1 MRRFSGVI
9 VLAAIAIVGWQ
20 IGGILSRDALSLML
34 GVIFGI
40 MAGIPAA
47 LVALSSNRTV
57 RHEHTH
63 RLERQGEDPVRIA
76 LSARA
81 RLTVLPQD
89 ALQLPAETRKA
100 IEVKR

>member
-1 MRRFSGVI
+1 VRRFSGVI
-9 VLAAIAIVGWQ
+9 VLVAIAVVGWQ
-20 IGGILSRDALSLML
+20 IGGILSHDALSLML

-47 LVALSSNRTV
+47 LVALSGNRTV

-63 RLERQGEDPVRIA
+63 HLVRDEAPKPVPMA
-76 LSARA
+76 LPARA
-81 RLTVLPQD
+81 RLTMVRQD
-89 ALQLPAETRKA
+89 AARLPMHKE

>member
-9 VLAAIAIVGWQ
+9 VLVAIAVVGWQ
-20 IGGILSRDALSLML
+20 IGGILSHDALSLML

-63 RLERQGEDPVRIA
+63 HLVRDEAPKPVPMA
-76 LSARA
+76 LPARA
-81 RLTVLPQD
+81 RLTMVRQD
-89 ALQLPAETRKA
+89 AARLPMHKE

>member
-9 VLAAIAIVGWQ
+9 VLTAIAVVGWQ
-20 IGGILSRDALSLML
+20 IGGILSHDALSLML

-47 LVALSSNRTV
+47 LVALSGNRTV

-63 RLERQGEDPVRIA
+63 HLVRDEAPKPVPMA
-76 LSARA
+76 LPARA
-81 RLTVLPQD
+81 RLTVVRQD
-89 ALQLPAETRKA
+89 AARLPMRKE

>member
-9 VLAAIAIVGWQ
+9 VLAAIAVVGWR
-20 IGGILSRDALSLML
+20 IGGILSHDALSLML

-47 LVALSSNRTV
+47 LVALSGNRTV

-63 RLERQGEDPVRIA
+63 HLVRDEAPKPVPMA
-76 LSARA
+76 LPARA
-81 RLTVLPQD
+81 RLTVVRQD
-89 ALQLPAETRKA
+89 AARLPMRKE

>member
-9 VLAAIAIVGWQ
+9 VLAAIAVVGWQ
-20 IGGILSRDALSLML
+20 IGGILSHDALSLML

-57 RHEHTH
+57 RHEHVH
-63 RLERQGEDPVRIA
+63 
-76 LSARA
+76 S
-81 RLTVLPQD
+81 
-89 ALQLPAETRKA
+89 
-100 IEVKR
+100 VKP